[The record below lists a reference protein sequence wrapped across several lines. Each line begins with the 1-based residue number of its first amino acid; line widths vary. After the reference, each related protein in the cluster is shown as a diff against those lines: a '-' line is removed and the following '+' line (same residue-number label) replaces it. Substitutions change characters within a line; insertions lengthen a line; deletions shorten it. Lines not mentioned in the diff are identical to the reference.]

1 MAIDKTVWACYG
13 IGSHV
18 GSNDS
23 GQEVGW
29 GVWLRSWGGER
40 SREELWVRIFGCV
53 ISAKRNR
60 IKSLE
65 LASLNDFSSFSS
77 QRLSQ
82 LFSTWSWGNY
92 LPLWHLLLGKQILYH
107 CSTSEAQLLGIEG

>member
-82 LFSTWSWGNY
+82 LFSTWSWGN
-92 LPLWHLLLGKQILYH
+92 
-107 CSTSEAQLLGIEG
+107 